1 MEFLGENYQE
11 ERKSCYLMNKIIK
24 IPQPIENMHPLLQTP
39 YPGKVR
45 GLQVGEKILLFVTCK
60 TSFDFLAYLKFS
72 SRTKRKVQIIENVE
86 SPAKSYTVAK
96 ELGLCQTNFFNPYI
110 FATW

>member
-86 SPAKSYTVAK
+86 SFLHQQKVI
-96 ELGLCQTNFFNPYI
+96 Q
-110 FATW
+110 